1 MLVSNIGRNLFTK
14 TQSVKRYKP
23 ILIGFTFILAL
34 ALSIWGYNFLKGKD
48 IFNKQTIFVAKY
60 KNISGLEVAN
70 PVLINGYRVGQV
82 NELYFA
88 PDMSGDIIVLLMMDK
103 KFPVPKDTYARI
115 ISADI
120 MGSKAVQLDLGK
132 DLELAKNGDSLRT
145 SLEASLKDEVNA
157 QVQPIK
163 RKAENL
169 LSSID
174 SLVVAIQTIFNESAV
189 DNLTSSFND
198 IRRTFSN
205 LQSTTS
211 NIDTLVDHEATRISS
226 ILQNVD
232 SLSLTLKENRENITS
247 ILENF
252 KTISDS
258 LTKADI
264 PGTFKRANSS
274 IDKLDAIL
282 SKINEGEGTLGML
295 LHNDTLYMEINRS
308 AAELNKL
315 LEDIRLNPKR
325 YVKFSLF

>member
-1 MLVSNIGRNLFTK
+1 M
-14 TQSVKRYKP
+14 KRYKP
-23 ILIGFTFILAL
+23 LLIGFTFILAL
-34 ALSIWGYNFLKGKD
+34 ALFIWGFNFLKGKD
-48 IFNKQTIFVAKY
+48 VFNKQTIFIAQYEEV
-60 KNISGLEVAN
+60 SGLEVAN

-82 NELYFA
+82 NKLYLH
-88 PDMSGDIIVLLMMDK
+88 PNMSGDIIVVLMMNK
-103 KFPVPKDTYARI
+103 KFPVPIDTYARI

-120 MGSKAVQLDLGK
+120 MGSKAVQLDLGE
-132 DLELAKNGDSLRT
+132 DLEMANNGDTLST

-174 SLVVAIQTIFNESAV
+174 SLVVAIQTVFNESAV

-198 IRRTFSN
+198 IRLTFAN

-211 NIDTLVDHEATRISS
+211 NIDTLVNEEGNRISS

-232 SLSLTLKENRENITS
+232 SLTYTLTQNRENIAN
-247 ILENF
+247 IIENF
-252 KTISDS
+252 ETISDS
-258 LTKADI
+258 LASADI
-264 PGTFKRANSS
+264 PGTFNRANNSL
-274 IDKLDAIL
+274 DKLDDIL
-282 SKINEGEGTLGML
+282 AKINNGEGTLGML

-308 AAELNKL
+308 AEELNKL